1 MTTKVLTENQI
12 SGMKENGVTVIV
24 NGCEVEAAK
33 DKTLPTTA
41 WLIVCKNEE
50 KQWSDIV
57 MGTRVAVFDSYY
69 MHLVK
74 MLFKEWIGHLEL
86 STLFHGM
93 WLLNHQQRKREE

>member
-12 SGMKENGVTVIV
+12 SDMKENGVTVIF

-69 MHLVK
+69 DAFGKNVIQRR
-74 MLFKEWIGHLEL
+74 IGHLEL
-86 STLFHGM
+86 STLLHGT